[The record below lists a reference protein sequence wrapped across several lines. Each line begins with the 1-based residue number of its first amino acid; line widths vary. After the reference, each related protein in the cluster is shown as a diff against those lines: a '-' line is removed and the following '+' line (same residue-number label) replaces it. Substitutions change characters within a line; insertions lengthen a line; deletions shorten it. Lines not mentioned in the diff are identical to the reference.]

1 MTTHRQSTAG
11 MPLPLLVDRLAR
23 AGGGGLER
31 RHMAALTALARVLP
45 RGSAA
50 GTTTAQQLADSA
62 RYSGR
67 WMRDT
72 LAELEGLGV
81 VEWRRGGVAYGAP
94 TPSWIRVDKR
104 SLVALIAQGIDQLA
118 ELLATRAADTA
129 RRLAGLRPFVRS
141 KRRKPRSAHA
151 EVGAHPTPDG
161 EVTSP
166 AGAGDTVPDWVTMP
180 TCEHGGDARRLAS
193 GLARCPACRAAE
205 VALSDRPAM
214 VTA

>member
-1 MTTHRQSTAG
+1 

-31 RHMAALTALARVLP
+31 RHLAALTALARVLP

-50 GTTTAQQLADSA
+50 GTTTATQLADAA
-62 RYSGR
+62 RYSAR
-67 WMRDT
+67 WIRDS

-81 VEWRRGGVAYGAP
+81 IEWRRGGVAYGSP

-104 SLVALIAQGIDQLA
+104 ALCALITQGIDQLA
-118 ELLATRAADTA
+118 ELLAARAVDTA
-129 RRLAGLRPFVRS
+129 HRLAGLRPFVRTR
-141 KRRKPRSAHA
+141 RRKPRSVHA
-151 EVGAHPTPDG
+151 EVAAHLTPNG

-166 AGAGDTVPDWVTMP
+166 AGDGGPDPAWSMP
-180 TCEHGGDARRLAS
+180 TCHHGGDARRLAS
-193 GLARCPACRAAE
+193 GASRCPACRQAE
-205 VALSDRPAM
+205 ASDLPAM